1 MDEMQGMEEFEE
13 VAELQEHSIM
23 DIFEELTF
31 KEKWDKVFEGL
42 KCDPDSGDYKF
53 AKLQLIRLS
62 APISAV
68 VVPILAV
75 LLMVLFAAMTPPP
88 PPRVEV
94 AIMEPEEI
102 EELDEIEEII
112 EEPPDPPDPIEVD
125 FSPDVD
131 FNNPDPTPPTDFSP
145 QPAEFD
151 SVAMIKSPV
160 MFKGMVGSRSPGSR
174 GQARASYG
182 GGNAAEG
189 AVMRA
194 LRWFKKHQEAN
205 GSWLGKP
212 STFAGESK
220 GGSNPVAMTG
230 MVLLAYLAHGETPA
244 SEEFGYTVEA
254 AIRFLAD
261 EWNSKKWPRRY
272 EHQIATYAMCEAFAL
287 TKVPMIGDVA
297 SDALYVLI
305 EGQNPEGSW
314 RYSLNPG
321 DQTELSTGGW
331 CAQALKA
338 GKMAGLTV
346 GGLDAA
352 MKKAI
357 GGIKKCYA
365 PVGSYGGFGY
375 TSGGEHGLTGAG
387 VLCLQLLGDGQS
399 AEVANGLGLLR
410 EKATY
415 EWGGKGK
422 FNHNYYWY
430 YITQAKFHGGGNDW
444 VEWNKKFAPVLV
456 KNQDV
461 IPKAIEGPG
470 GKMFDIG
477 SWSVPNEG
485 HTAGVTMDTALCC
498 LQLEVYYRYL
508 PTFKKG
514 ASDENHQEAAAEI
527 GANDANEK
535 KGGGGGDLQIQ
546 IDL

>member
-1 MDEMQGMEEFEE
+1 MVDEMEVMEEFEE
-13 VAELQEHSIM
+13 LAEMPEHSIM
-23 DIFEELTF
+23 DIFDELTF
-31 KEKWDKVFEGL
+31 KEKWDKVFAGL
-42 KCDPDSGDYKF
+42 KMPPETGDYKF
-53 AKLQLIRLS
+53 ARLQLIRLA

-68 VVPILAV
+68 LVPILAV
-75 LLMVLFAAMTPPP
+75 LLLIVFAALTPPP
-88 PPRVEV
+88 PPKVQI

-112 EEPPDPPDPIEVD
+112 EEPPDPPDPIEMD
-125 FSPDVD
+125 FTPDVD

-151 SVAMIKSPV
+151 SVAMVKSPV
-160 MFKGMVGSRSPGSR
+160 IFKGMVGSRSPGSR
-174 GQARASYG
+174 GQARKSYG

-194 LRWFKKHQEAN
+194 LRWFKLHQEAN
-205 GSWLGKP
+205 GSWTGTP
-212 STFAGESK
+212 SKFAG
-220 GGSNPVAMTG
+220 GGGKSAPVAMTG

-254 AIRFLAD
+254 AIRFLAE
-261 EWNSKKWPRRY
+261 EWNTKKWPRRY

-314 RYSLNPG
+314 RYSLKPT

-338 GKMAGLTV
+338 GKMAGLNV

-357 GGIKKCYA
+357 GGIKKCYGG
-365 PVGSYGGFGY
+365 VGSYGGFGY

-399 AEVANGLGLLR
+399 AEAQNGLGLLR

-456 KNQDV
+456 QNQNV
-461 IPKAIEGPG
+461 TPKAIEGPG

-477 SWSVPNEG
+477 CWQVPNEG

-514 ASDENHQEAAAEI
+514 AAEEHAPEAADI
-527 GANDANEK
+527 GVKQENADD
-535 KGGGGGDLQIQ
+535 DLQIE
-546 IDL
+546 IDI